1 MLRIVRLLTASLALF
16 VTADLAA
23 QVTAVTNPQ
32 VQGLNPG
39 DQIRIAVWRSPE
51 FTGDFTVAFDGSV
64 IHPLFREVQVT
75 GISMA
80 EVESRLRTFLTRY
93 IQNPQFVIQPLVKIL
108 VGGEV
113 RSPSIYS
120 VPPETTVAQ
129 AIVGAGGP
137 TESAR
142 LEKVRVLRDGRE
154 LTVDIRQANSSS
166 ASLTIR
172 SGDQILV
179 PRRRNLLRDVVG
191 PVLSGVAAVAAIT
204 NIIVR

>member
-1 MLRIVRLLTASLALF
+1 MLRIVRLLTATLALF
-16 VTADLAA
+16 VTADLGA
-23 QVTAVTNPQ
+23 QVTAAANPQ

-113 RSPSIYS
+113 RTPSIYS

-137 TESAR
+137 TELAA
-142 LEKVRVLRDGRE
+142 LEKVRVIRDGRE
-154 LTVDIRQANSSS
+154 LTVDIRQANATSSG
-166 ASLTIR
+166 LTIR

-179 PRRRNLLRDVVG
+179 PRRRNVLRDFIG
-191 PVLSGVAAVAAIT
+191 PALSGVAAAAALT
-204 NIIVR
+204 NIFLR